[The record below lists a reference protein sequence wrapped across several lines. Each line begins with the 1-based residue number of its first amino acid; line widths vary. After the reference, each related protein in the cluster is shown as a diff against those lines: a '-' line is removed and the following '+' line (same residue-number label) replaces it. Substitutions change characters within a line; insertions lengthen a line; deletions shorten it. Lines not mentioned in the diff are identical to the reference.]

1 MIALFFAMRIINEH
15 STFNRVPRLIED
27 DVRQILEDK
36 GCGHLAIRS
45 DE

>member
-1 MIALFFAMRIINEH
+1 MIAIFYATRIINEH

-27 DVRQILEDK
+27 DVRRILEDK
-36 GCGHLAIRS
+36 GYGHLAVRS